1 MKDETNEILNDM
13 LCQWFRW
20 ASGYQHV
27 GGVNSSPMFRECR
40 SNHRQW
46 ASLEEV
52 ANEDKSQL
60 EYMDAV
66 IMSLCDVYRTALQL
80 QARNLCTG
88 KSVWTSVRLPK
99 DEAMRAHLLADART
113 ALIVRMRVD
122 GVI

>member
-13 LCQWFRW
+13 LVQWFRW

-52 ANEDKSQL
+52 ADEDKSQW

-80 QARNLCTG
+80 NARNLSTG